1 MARHLLRTVP
11 DMVDDTP
18 RSAPRPR
25 SRWGRGH
32 LVLCMFLAIGTV
44 TGLAWWDSR
53 RESEAILRDVG
64 REQATVAAIV
74 ALGLRTHLEDAERD
88 AFLVA
93 QRGPSASEGRYAR
106 TTVRAPESPRVPE
119 SDPAAI
125 VLSVLVDRRIVD
137 LTLHAADLLGSA
149 APIARPGELRVL
161 VAPPN
166 EMGLYALDAGVL
178 SSPPIRDALDRN
190 QPTARLSREQAA
202 EVGLVARRA
211 MAGIAY
217 VDSRVLGRW
226 GVVSVGTAAKQRDR
240 ETRAFWRLVLGVTM
254 ATGLV
259 LLFGGIALGNQRKEL
274 EAQRQL
280 AISEIQRERD
290 ERLAQA
296 AHIATMGTFAMGVVH
311 EVSTPLGVIVGRAEQ
326 VRARAGQDERSK
338 NAAQSILAQVDRISG
353 VIRRFL
359 DMARGGAPSL
369 ARANPADLIRSAA
382 NAVEHRFAKAH
393 VSLSTDAPDEP
404 REILC
409 DRSLLEQALVNL
421 LLNACDACPSGGH
434 VQISTLSDAEKVA
447 FVVTDDG
454 VGIAPDVAE
463 RAKEPFFTTKPLGA
477 GTGLGLAIAT
487 EIAKS
492 HRGDL
497 TLASNGERGTRALI
511 EIPVAERVSR

>member
-1 MARHLLRTVP
+1 
-11 DMVDDTP
+11 MVDDIP
-18 RSAPRPR
+18 HSAPKARL
-25 SRWGRGH
+25 RWGRGH
-32 LVLCMFLAIGTV
+32 LVACMFLAIGTV
-44 TGLAWWDSR
+44 TGLAWWDSG

-64 REQATVAAIV
+64 REQATVASIV
-74 ALGLRTHLEDAERD
+74 ALDLRTHLEGAERD
-88 AFLVA
+88 AVLVP
-93 QRGPSASEGRYAR
+93 QRGPSASEGRYGR
-106 TTVRAPESPRVPE
+106 TTVRAPESPGVLE

-125 VLSVLVDRRIVD
+125 VLSVLVDRRAVD
-137 LTLHAADLLGSA
+137 LTLRATDLLGSA
-149 APIARPGELRVL
+149 APIARPGELRIL
-161 VAPPN
+161 VAPPH
-166 EMGLYALDAGVL
+166 ETSLYSLDSWVL

-190 QPTARLSREQAA
+190 QDTARLSREQAA
-202 EVGLVARRA
+202 EVGLVARTA

-217 VDSRVLGRW
+217 VDTTALGRW

-240 ETRAFWRLVLGVTM
+240 EARAFWRLVLGVTM

-280 AISEIQRERD
+280 VISEVQRERD

-326 VRARAGQDERSK
+326 LRARAGQDERST
-338 NAAQSILAQVDRISG
+338 NAAQSILTQVDRIYE

-369 ARANPADLIRSAA
+369 GRANPADLIRSAA
-382 NAVEHRFAKAH
+382 KAVEHRFEKAY
-393 VSLSTDAPDEP
+393 VSLSTDAPDET

-409 DRSLLEQALVNL
+409 DRALLEQALVNL

-434 VQISTLSDAEKVA
+434 VRISTLSDAEKVA

-454 VGIAPDVAE
+454 VGITREVAE
-463 RAKEPFFTTKPLGA
+463 RAKDPFFTTKPAGT

-497 TLASNGERGTRALI
+497 TLAPNGERGTRALI
-511 EIPVAERVSR
+511 EIPVAARGEAHVGA